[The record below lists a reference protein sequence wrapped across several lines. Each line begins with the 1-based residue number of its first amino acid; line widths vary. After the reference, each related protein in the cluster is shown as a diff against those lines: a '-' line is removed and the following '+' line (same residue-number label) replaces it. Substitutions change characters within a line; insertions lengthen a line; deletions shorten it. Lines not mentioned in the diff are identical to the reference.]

1 MIELILLAILI
12 YSGYKIINWYLNN
25 KQNEQLINI
34 ISESI
39 VENDDDN
46 KKYNVN
52 FENLKKQNSDTV
64 AWIKVENTEINL
76 MELIKI
82 LSCMDII

>member
-1 MIELILLAILI
+1 MEGKRFKNKTKKTSPLFYMIELILLAILI

-46 KKYNVN
+46 KK
-52 FENLKKQNSDTV
+52 
-64 AWIKVENTEINL
+64 
-76 MELIKI
+76 
-82 LSCMDII
+82 